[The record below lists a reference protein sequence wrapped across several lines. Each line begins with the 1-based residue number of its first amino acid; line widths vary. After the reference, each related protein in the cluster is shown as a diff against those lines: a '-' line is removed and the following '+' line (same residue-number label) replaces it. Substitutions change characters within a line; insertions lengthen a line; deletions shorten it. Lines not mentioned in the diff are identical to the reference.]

1 MFETLV
7 EEKEK
12 ELIKNNLKDLRNNIS
27 NSDYQYKID
36 KYCEKFNF
44 KKEEVIEQ
52 IKENDIVAS
61 FFMKDPLRQNF
72 IEKMVAELL
81 NTSILSQTGKNSVR
95 FNSKGELGHLKTP
108 NTSKAADFYINN
120 TYITQKYTRGFGGAQ
135 DNQYNDVVDFLL
147 KGSQQYRVGAIL
159 DGSYWEEKRKELEN
173 FFQDNE
179 NVSIYSMDD
188 FLLRED

>member
-12 ELIKNNLKDLRNNIS
+12 ELIKNNLEDLRNNIS
-27 NSDYQYKID
+27 DSDYQYKID

-81 NTSILSQTGKNSVR
+81 NTNTLPQAGKNSIR

-147 KGSQQYRVGAIL
+147 KGSQQYKVGVIL
-159 DGSYWEEKRKELEN
+159 DGSYWEEKRKELKD

-188 FLLRED
+188 FLLKED

>member
-7 EEKEK
+7 EKKEK
-12 ELIKNNLKDLRNNIS
+12 ELIKNNLEDLRNNILD
-27 NSDYQYKID
+27 SDYQYKID

-61 FFMKDPLRQNF
+61 FFMKDPLKQNF

-81 NTSILSQTGKNSVR
+81 NTNILPQAGKNSVR

-147 KGSQQYRVGAIL
+147 KGSQQYKVGAIL
-159 DGSYWEEKRKELEN
+159 DGSYWEEKRKELKS

-179 NVSIYSMDD
+179 NVSIYSIND
-188 FLLRED
+188 FLLKED

>member
-12 ELIKNNLKDLRNNIS
+12 ELIKNNLEDLRNNIPD
-27 NSDYQYKID
+27 SDYQYKID

-81 NTSILSQTGKNSVR
+81 NTNILPQAGKNSIR
-95 FNSKGELGHLKTP
+95 FNSKGEMGHLKTP

-147 KGSQQYRVGAIL
+147 KGSQQHKVGAIL

-173 FFQDNE
+173 FFKDNE
-179 NVSIYSMDD
+179 NVSIYSMDY
-188 FLLRED
+188 FLLKED

>member
-12 ELIKNNLKDLRNNIS
+12 ELIKNNLEDLRNNIS
-27 NSDYQYKID
+27 DSDYQYKID

-81 NTSILSQTGKNSVR
+81 NTNTLPQAGKNSIR

-147 KGSQQYRVGAIL
+147 KGSQQYKVGAIL
-159 DGSYWEEKRKELEN
+159 DGSYWEEKRKELKD

-188 FLLRED
+188 FLLKED

>member
-12 ELIKNNLKDLRNNIS
+12 ELIKNNLEDLRNNIS

-81 NTSILSQTGKNSVR
+81 NTNILPQAGKNSIR

-147 KGSQQYRVGAIL
+147 KGSQQHKVGAIL

-173 FFQDNE
+173 FFKDNE

-188 FLLRED
+188 FLLKED